1 MSTITATGTPVGRSL
16 VIARTASEAGAA
28 SGSAREAGKQAPSV
42 TLSLSAYTQKRM
54 ASMRE
59 ATAKL
64 RASQDIQQQAR
75 KEAARQRLEDI
86 KQRIA
91 MLKQLAAGLGPDAA
105 KGMLRQIK
113 QLAQELGQV
122 AAVLKAPSASASA
135 SMPDAAGTG
144 AGVADGEVPVA
155 VDADPVESPPP
166 TSAAVA
172 DEPADE
178 AGMVAA
184 EDESREADEQDEQ
197 DEEAWNGPMRS
208 PTNEQRRTDAE
219 ALKKV
224 ARQLKQLLAMV
235 KAQLGDAPD
244 AESRTIIGEIKA
256 RLDACEQAAS
266 AMGGGGLSPAA
277 IGATLSISV

>member
-16 VIARTASEAGAA
+16 AITRTASEAGAA

-184 EDESREADEQDEQ
+184 EDESREADEQDE
-197 DEEAWNGPMRS
+197 EAWNGPMRS

-235 KAQLGDAPD
+235 KAQLRDAPD